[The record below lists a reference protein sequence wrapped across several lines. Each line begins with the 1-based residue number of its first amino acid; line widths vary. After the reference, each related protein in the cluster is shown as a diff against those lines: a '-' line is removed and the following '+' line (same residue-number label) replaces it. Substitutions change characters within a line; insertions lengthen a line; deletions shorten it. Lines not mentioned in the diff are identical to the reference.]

1 MSIFRPIPWQ
11 RPSCYDKVMP
21 AKFDNLGISFQY
33 PENWQLDEKDIRA
46 GQSAVTV
53 FSPGGGFWSVAIHKV
68 SSTEPAQM
76 AQAALDA
83 MRKEYDE
90 LDAEPVRESIAGC
103 DLVGFDLNFF
113 CLDLTNTACIRS
125 VRVNRTT
132 YTIFCQ
138 AEDREYRDAGPVFAA
153 MTLTLLQSICDSN

>member
-1 MSIFRPIPWQ
+1 
-11 RPSCYDKVMP
+11 MP

-33 PENWQLDEKDIRA
+33 PDNWQLDEAEVRA

-53 FSPGGGFWSVAIHKV
+53 FSPGGGFWSVALHTGP
-68 SSTEPAQM
+68 SLPAQM

-90 LDAEPVRESIAGC
+90 LDVEPISESMAGH
-103 DLVGFDLNFF
+103 DLLGFDLNFF

-125 VRVNRTT
+125 LRVGGTT
-132 YTIFCQ
+132 YTVFFQ
-138 AEDREYRDAGPVFAA
+138 AEDREYVEIAPVFQA
-153 MTLTLLQSICDSN
+153 MTLTLLQSIGGKSD